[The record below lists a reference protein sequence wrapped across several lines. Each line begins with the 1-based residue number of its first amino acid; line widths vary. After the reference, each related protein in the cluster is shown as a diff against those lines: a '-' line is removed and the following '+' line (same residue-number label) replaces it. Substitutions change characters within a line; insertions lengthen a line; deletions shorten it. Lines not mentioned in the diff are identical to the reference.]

1 MELLELGI
9 QDLTDE
15 QIEELCDLAENAA
28 RKHVFSKINKKF
40 IETLNISVE
49 AEGNKPLNVTIEIE
63 LELSKKTQV
72 SDSNIIVNESIDS
85 AFKATEDYLRR
96 LK

>member
-15 QIEELCDLAENAA
+15 QIEELCDIAENAA

-40 IETLNISVE
+40 IDTLNISVE
-49 AEGNKPLNVTIEIE
+49 AEGTEPLNVTIEVD
-63 LELSKKTQV
+63 LEPSKKTQV
-72 SDSNIIVNESIDS
+72 LDSNTIVNESIDS
-85 AFKATEDYLRR
+85 AFKATEEYLRR